1 MIIETDMKLDFK
13 DVFSEG
19 FTFDRLRGNISLNNG
34 LASTANF
41 RAIGTQATIFMDGSV
56 DLIHKSQN
64 MRVLVLPELNA
75 GLASLGYVLVNPA
88 VGLGSFIAQYILRD
102 PLRKILAY
110 EYKISGSWVDP
121 TVKKKA
127 VEGFESVNNN

>member
-1 MIIETDMKLDFK
+1 
-13 DVFSEG
+13 
-19 FTFDRLRGNISLNNG
+19 
-34 LASTANF
+34 
-41 RAIGTQATIFMDGSV
+41 MDGSV
-56 DLIHKSQN
+56 DLINKSQN

-110 EYKISGSWVDP
+110 EYKSPAHGLTQQLKRLLKVL
-121 TVKKKA
+121 
-127 VEGFESVNNN
+127 NL

>member
-1 MIIETDMKLDFK
+1 
-13 DVFSEG
+13 
-19 FTFDRLRGNISLNNG
+19 
-34 LASTANF
+34 
-41 RAIGTQATIFMDGSV
+41 
-56 DLIHKSQN
+56 